1 MDLRARVVELNETRM
16 KVWEEGKRLLD
27 DTTGREMSAEERQT
41 WDRVNTRLNDID
53 AEVRSCVDR
62 ETREREAGEL
72 REASNVVFG
81 EHRTN
86 VIAQTA
92 DQQLR
97 SLVAGA
103 SQGHHFRDLE
113 VNIAAAR
120 QEREL
125 LRQGA
130 SPEELRVL
138 AWDTGSIGSAV
149 PVTMARSLYQYLE
162 AGIAAFRIG
171 AQQINTS
178 SGESIDFP
186 YLGAHAI
193 ATQVSGQGTAL
204 AGTDPSFLKVNIGA
218 FKYGELVV
226 VANEV
231 LTDAVFDVAGFLGMN
246 IGRALARKIDADL
259 VVGTGSGQPLGM
271 MTGNLTGAAGT
282 VATGGTVANLLLASD
297 SLIST
302 VYGVNDEYRQRGAWL
317 MRDATAG
324 AIRRI
329 RADGGGTIGQYLW
342 EPSLTNGLQNGQP
355 DRLLGYPVYTD
366 PNVAS
371 LASNARIAAFGD
383 FSAYYVRTVGNV
395 QIDSSTERYFD
406 TDQTGFRGRWRV
418 DGDWIDL
425 TAAVL
430 LKNSVS

>member
-1 MDLRARVVELNETRM
+1 MDLRARVIELNETRM

-27 DTTGREMSAEERQT
+27 DTAGKEMSAEERQT
-41 WDRVNTRLNDID
+41 WDRINVRLNDID

-62 ETREREAGEL
+62 ETRETEAAQL
-72 REASNVVFG
+72 REASNIVFG

-97 SLVAGA
+97 QMVQGAADGQHFRNLEVNVAGA
-103 SQGHHFRDLE
+103 RK
-113 VNIAAAR
+113 
-120 QEREL
+120 EREL

-130 SPEELRVL
+130 SPDEIRVL
-138 AWDTGSIGSAV
+138 AWDTGNIGSAV
-149 PVTMARSLYQYLE
+149 PVTMARSLYEYLE

-178 SGESIDFP
+178 TGESMEFP
-186 YLGAHAI
+186 TLAAHGI

-204 AGTDPSFLKVNIGA
+204 AGTDPGFGKITMNA
-218 FKYGELVV
+218 FKYGQLVV
-226 VANEV
+226 VSSEA
-231 LTDAVFDVAGFLGMN
+231 LRDPVFDVAGFLGRN
-246 IGRALARKIDADL
+246 IGRALARKIDTDL
-259 VVGTGSGQPLGM
+259 VVGTGSGQPMGM
-271 MTGNLTGAAGT
+271 MTAAITGAAGT
-282 VATGGTVANLLLASD
+282 VATGGTVANLLLAS
-297 SLIST
+297 SALIDT
-302 VYGVNDEYRQRGAWL
+302 VYAVNDEYRQRGAWL

-324 AIRRI
+324 AIRKI

-355 DRLLGYPVYTD
+355 DRLLGFPVYTD

-383 FSAYYVRTVGNV
+383 FSTYYLRTVGNV

-406 TDQTGFRGRWRV
+406 TDQVGFRGKWQV
-418 DGDWIDL
+418 DGEYVDL
-425 TAAVL
+425 TGVVL
-430 LKNSVS
+430 LKNSVV